1 MIFTDRDLEIMEHG
15 STQIRRIVTDKRTHT
30 DKTDYL

>member
-1 MIFTDRDLEIMEHG
+1 MIFTDSEK
-15 STQIRRIVTDKRTHT
+15 QIERGISRIIRIVTDKRTHT